1 MDLAILAR
9 NRKVAPGE
17 MGNRKTVD
25 KARMWKYC
33 PGKGEAS
40 RE

>member
-1 MDLAILAR
+1 MGLTILAR

-25 KARMWKYC
+25 KARMGKYC
-33 PGKGEAS
+33 TGE
-40 RE
+40 R